1 MLPLTGWH
9 RMRHGFC
16 PVDLAHW
23 RPAGSRKAKLGS
35 LPVFPVPPLSV
46 RSFAVLVASMAVL
59 GLNPACGPSN
69 EEVTRAAEE
78 SISRITL
85 VAVSNLKCSVSESL
99 SAGTVGAQAAATET
113 MERFSDR
120 LAELTDALEN
130 DRTASNREKMRV
142 IGQMDELRVDWEE
155 ELGNIGCE
163 IPES

>member
-1 MLPLTGWH
+1 
-9 RMRHGFC
+9 
-16 PVDLAHW
+16 
-23 RPAGSRKAKLGS
+23 
-35 LPVFPVPPLSV
+35 
-46 RSFAVLVASMAVL
+46 MAVL